1 MAAER
6 KSRPIIVT
14 VDGPAASGKG
24 SMARRLAAHFGY
36 AHLDTGLLYRAVG
49 LVLIRE
55 GISPE
60 NTHAAAAAA
69 QNLSADLLVD
79 PSLRDDEV
87 ANMASRVAAIP
98 AVREA
103 LINYQRGFA
112 HKPPDGAPGAVL
124 DGRDIGT
131 VICPGADYKIFV
143 DASLE
148 ARVDRR
154 VKELRERGVE
164 AIYARVLQDMRER
177 DTRDRTR
184 AVAPL
189 VPAED
194 AFLLDTTTI
203 DAEAAFAAALEF
215 IKSRDKSDA

>member
-55 GISPE
+55 GISPD

-103 LINYQRGFA
+103 LINYQRG
-112 HKPPDGAPGAVL
+112 
-124 DGRDIGT
+124 
-131 VICPGADYKIFV
+131 
-143 DASLE
+143 
-148 ARVDRR
+148 
-154 VKELRERGVE
+154 
-164 AIYARVLQDMRER
+164 
-177 DTRDRTR
+177 
-184 AVAPL
+184 
-189 VPAED
+189 
-194 AFLLDTTTI
+194 
-203 DAEAAFAAALEF
+203 
-215 IKSRDKSDA
+215 